1 MSRQG
6 RSPECAGHSN
16 YQLFLKKMADP
27 GPSKGPFWKKMDFE
41 GDPKILIFGTEST
54 KVCSTNSINPCIKAT
69 LGPTSLI
76 LEGSDKLCFFGRFP
90 IGQKGVQKSMDETV
104 WRLLGAKRVHDTST
118 QGSDLREGPLGLASR
133 ARRLE
138 D

>member
-1 MSRQG
+1 MLPPNSG
-6 RSPECAGHSN
+6 D
-16 YQLFLKKMADP
+16 QLFKSFLADP
-27 GPSKGPFWKKMDFE
+27 GPPKGPFWKKVDFE

-54 KVCSTNSINPCIKAT
+54 KVCSKNSINPCIKAT

-76 LEGSDKLCFFGRFP
+76 LEGSGKLCFFGRFP

-104 WRLLGAKRVHDTST
+104 WRLLGAKRAHEGAAR
-118 QGSDLREGPLGLASR
+118 GSDLGEGPLGLASR